1 MNSVGFGEMESWSS
15 AGGEEGNGALSSTN
29 TYDGVPE
36 SAPTGGVMQ
45 VRALLSMI
53 VQGDCGDIRDT

>member
-1 MNSVGFGEMESWSS
+1 M
-15 AGGEEGNGALSSTN
+15 
-29 TYDGVPE
+29 PE

-45 VRALLSMI
+45 VRVLLSMI